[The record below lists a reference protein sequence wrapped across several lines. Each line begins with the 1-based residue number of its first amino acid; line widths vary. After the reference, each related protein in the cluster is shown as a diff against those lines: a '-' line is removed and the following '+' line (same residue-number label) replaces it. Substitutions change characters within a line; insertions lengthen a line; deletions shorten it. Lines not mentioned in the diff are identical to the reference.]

1 MKKFIGFYLAIWAT
15 AVALFNTIAYL
26 SPGWIYFEKYTTSF
40 WIGFGLVNACFVG
53 QAICFCASTF
63 GKNRAKKFYGISLIK
78 ISYSGL
84 IASTII
90 GILLMLISP
99 LAGWIAGIICIIIL
113 TINIFALLKAS
124 AVISLVSSV
133 DKKIKKQTFFIKS
146 LSADA
151 SVLCNEAKSNAAKNA
166 CHKVYESIRYS
177 DPMSCDELASIEAEI
192 LEAFNKFSAAI
203 KADDESAV
211 EIADKLN
218 ALLKMRNEKCKILK

>member
-1 MKKFIGFYLAIWAT
+1 MKKFIGSYLAIWAT

-26 SPGWIYFEKYTTSF
+26 SPGWIYFEKHTTSF
-40 WIGFGLVNACFVG
+40 WIGFGLVNACFLG
-53 QAICFCASTF
+53 QAICFCVSMF
-63 GKNRAKKFYGISLIK
+63 GKNRAKKFYGIPLIK
-78 ISYSGL
+78 TSYSGL
-84 IASTII
+84 IVSMII

-99 LAGWIAGIICIIIL
+99 LEGWIAGIICIIIL
-113 TINIFALLKAS
+113 AINIFALLKAS

-133 DKKIKKQTFFIKS
+133 DKKTKKQTFFIKS
-146 LSADA
+146 LGADA
-151 SVLCNEAKSNAAKNA
+151 SVLCNEAKSNAAKNV

-211 EIADKLN
+211 EMADKLN
-218 ALLKMRNEKCKILK
+218 ALLKARNEKCKILK